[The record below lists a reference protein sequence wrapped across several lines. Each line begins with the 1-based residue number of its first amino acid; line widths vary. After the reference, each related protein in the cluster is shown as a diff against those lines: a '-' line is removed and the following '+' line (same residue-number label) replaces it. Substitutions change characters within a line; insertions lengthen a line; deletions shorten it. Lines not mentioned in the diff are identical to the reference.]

1 LVPVVSA
8 GEIELSYE
16 RTGSGPPLLLIM
28 GLSGSALTWGEPF
41 LERLRRDF
49 ETIVYDHR
57 GVGQSSRMEEPF
69 TIAQL
74 AVDATGLLDA
84 LEIGSADVLGVSM
97 GGMVAQ
103 ELALSHPERVSTLTL
118 GCTYCGGD
126 GSSRASPEVARR
138 LAEGS
143 RSGDRERAVRAYWEA
158 NVSVGFAEDANAYAA
173 YRANALN
180 RRVAL
185 PVIAAQLQAIA
196 VHETLTRLHQLM
208 MPTLIVH
215 GTADQIIPVG
225 NAHLIAA
232 QIPGSRLE
240 IFDGV
245 GHLFFLERPERSAVL
260 VREHATIPA

>member
-1 LVPVVSA
+1 VPVVSA
-8 GEIELSYE
+8 GEVKLSYE
-16 RTGSGPPLLLIM
+16 RGGSGPPLLLIM

-41 LERLRRDF
+41 LESLRRDF

-57 GVGQSSRMEEPF
+57 GVGASSRMEAPF
-69 TIAQL
+69 TIADL
-74 AVDATGLLDA
+74 AGDAAGLLDA
-84 LEIGSADVLGVSM
+84 LEIGSVDVLGVSM

-103 ELALSHPERVSTLTL
+103 ELALSHPERVRTLTL

-126 GSSRASPEVARR
+126 GSSRASPEVAQR

-143 RSGDRERAVRAYWEA
+143 TSGDRERAIRAYWEA
-158 NVSVGFAEDANAYAA
+158 NVSTGFAGDAGAYAA
-173 YRANALN
+173 YRANALE
-180 RRVAL
+180 RRVAV

-196 VHETLTRLHQLM
+196 AHDTLTRLHQLM

-215 GTADQIIPVG
+215 GTADQIIPAG

-245 GHLFFLERPERSAVL
+245 GHLFFLERPERSAEL
-260 VREHATIPA
+260 VREHTAIPS

>member
-1 LVPVVSA
+1 VPVVSA

-16 RTGSGPPLLLIM
+16 RGGSGPPLLLIM

-41 LERLRRDF
+41 LGPLRQDF
-49 ETIVYDHR
+49 EAIVYDHR

-74 AVDATGLLDA
+74 AEDAVGLLDA
-84 LEIGSADVLGVSM
+84 LGLGSAHVLGVSM

-103 ELALSHPERVSTLTL
+103 ELALSHPGRVRTLTL

-126 GSSRASPEVARR
+126 GSSRASPEVTQR

-143 RSGDRERAVRAYWEA
+143 MSGDRERAVRAYWEA
-158 NVSVGFAEDANAYAA
+158 NVSAGFAEDAQAYAA

-180 RRVAL
+180 RRVAI

-196 VHETLTRLHQLM
+196 AHETLTRLHQLT
-208 MPTLIVH
+208 MPTLIIH
-215 GTADQIIPVG
+215 GTADQIIPVE
-225 NAHLIAA
+225 NAYLIAA
-232 QIPGSRLE
+232 HIPSSRLE
-240 IFDGV
+240 IFDGT
-245 GHLFFLERPERSAVL
+245 GHLFFLERPDRSAEL
-260 VREHATIPA
+260 VREHAAIPA

>member
-1 LVPVVSA
+1 MPRFQGAAAAVGGLELVRDSISLNFALGRLCVSA
-8 GEIELSYE
+8 
-16 RTGSGPPLLLIM
+16 
-28 GLSGSALTWGEPF
+28 
-41 LERLRRDF
+41 LRNAGVDV
-49 ETIVYDHR
+49 IR
-57 GVGQSSRMEEPF
+57 GVGQSSRMEGPF

-74 AVDATGLLDA
+74 AVDAVGLLDA
-84 LEIGSADVLGVSM
+84 LEIGSAHVLGVSM

-103 ELALSHPERVSTLTL
+103 ELALSHPELVSTLTL

-143 RSGDRERAVRAYWEA
+143 RSGDRERAVRAYWDA
-158 NVSVGFAEDANAYAA
+158 NVSVGFPEDANAYAA

-180 RRVAL
+180 RRVAIA
-185 PVIAAQLQAIA
+185 VIAAQLQAIA
-196 VHETLTRLHQLM
+196 AHETLTRLHRLM
-208 MPTLIVH
+208 MPTLILH
-215 GTADQIIPVG
+215 GTADQVIPAG

-245 GHLFFLERPERSAVL
+245 GHLFFLERPERSAEL
-260 VREHATIPA
+260 VRQHATIPG

>member
-1 LVPVVSA
+1 
-8 GEIELSYE
+8 
-16 RTGSGPPLLLIM
+16 M

-41 LERLRRDF
+41 LDRLRQDF

-74 AVDATGLLDA
+74 AVDAVGLLDA
-84 LEIGSADVLGVSM
+84 LEIDSAHVLGVSM

-103 ELALSHPERVSTLTL
+103 ELALSHPERVRTLTL

-126 GSSRASPEVARR
+126 GSSRASPEVTQR

-143 RSGDRERAVRAYWEA
+143 TSGDRERAVRTYWEA
-158 NVSVGFAEDANAYAA
+158 NVSAVFAGDGDAYTA
-173 YRANALN
+173 YRANALE
-180 RRVAL
+180 RRVAIS
-185 PVIAAQLQAIA
+185 VIAAQLEAIA
-196 VHETLTRLHQLM
+196 AHETLTRLHQLM

-215 GTADQIIPVG
+215 GTADEIIPVE

-232 QIPGSRLE
+232 QISGSRIE
-240 IFDGV
+240 ILDGV
-245 GHLFFLERPERSAVL
+245 GHLFFLERPVRSAELLRAHAAVL
-260 VREHATIPA
+260 A